1 MMSQRTFHKICTI
14 LDEYYPDPPIPLDFT
29 DAYTLL
35 VAVVLSAQCT
45 DKRVNEVTPE
55 LWKYGTSPRD
65 IAALGVDKIAEI
77 IKPCGLY
84 TRKSQNIYE
93 LSKTIADVY
102 HGIVPS
108 ERENLEALP
117 GVGRKTANV
126 ILSHVFDT
134 PAFAVDT
141 HVMRLAKRW
150 GWSKASTPEGVERD
164 LCALFP
170 EKDWTKRHLQMIY
183 FGRNICKAKGH
194 DGSLCPVC
202 TLMHNA
208 EGAADTKHHK

>member
-1 MMSQRTFHKICTI
+1 MNPKSFHKICAT
-14 LDEYYPDPPIPLDFT
+14 LDAHYPNPPIPLNFT

-45 DKRVNEVTPE
+45 DKRVNEVTPK
-55 LWKYGTSPRD
+55 LWKFGTNPAD
-65 IAALGVDKIAEI
+65 IVALGVDKIAEI

-84 TRKSQNIYE
+84 TRKSQNIYD

-108 ERENLEALP
+108 EREKLESLP

-126 ILSHVFDT
+126 ILSHVFDI

-141 HVMRLAKRW
+141 HVMRLARRW
-150 GWSKASTPEGVERD
+150 GWSNASTPEGVERD
-164 LCALFP
+164 LCALFS
-170 EKDWTKRHLQMIY
+170 ENEWTKRHLQMIY
-183 FGRNICKAKGH
+183 FGRNVCKAKGH
-194 DGSLCPVC
+194 DDHLCPACSLIV
-202 TLMHNA
+202 
-208 EGAADTKHHK
+208 